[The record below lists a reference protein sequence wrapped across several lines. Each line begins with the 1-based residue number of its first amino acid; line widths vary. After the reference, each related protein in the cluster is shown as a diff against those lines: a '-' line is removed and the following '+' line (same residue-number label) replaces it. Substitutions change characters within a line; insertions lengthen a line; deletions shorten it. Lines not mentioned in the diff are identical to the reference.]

1 MSQNIVAL
9 EAELNQMILSGQAL
23 EAFEKFYADDIV
35 MQENQ
40 DEPRKGKAANRAYEE
55 QFFGSI
61 AEFHGAKLGGVAVSG
76 DRSFSEWTF
85 DCTFEGGVRMTND
98 QVTAR
103 TWKDGQVVFERF
115 YYTPNLSDG

>member
-1 MSQNIVAL
+1 MTENIPAL

-23 EAFEKFYADDIV
+23 DAFERFYADDVV

-40 DEPRKGKAANRAYEE
+40 HEPRRGKDANREYEQ

-61 AEFHGAKLGGVAVSG
+61 AEFHGAALGGVAVAG
-76 DRSFSEWTF
+76 NKSFSEWTF
-85 DCTFEGGVRMTND
+85 DVTFQDGTRMTND

-103 TWKDGQVVFERF
+103 TWNDGKVVFERF
-115 YYTPNLSDG
+115 YYTPNLKPA